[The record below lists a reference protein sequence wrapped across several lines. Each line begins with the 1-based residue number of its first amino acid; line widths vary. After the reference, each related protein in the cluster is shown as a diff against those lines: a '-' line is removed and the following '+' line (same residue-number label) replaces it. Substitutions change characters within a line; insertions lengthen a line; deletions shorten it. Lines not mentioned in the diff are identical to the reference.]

1 MSFSIDSS
9 TGLTVSPPVAVAQGG
24 TGSTVGAAYGRV
36 VRTAGNITTTSTTL
50 VDVTGATVTITTGA
64 NPVAYGVSQSSTSS
78 LNGQTNFFNIN
89 IDGTLQLGTSELV
102 DTLLGLAGEIQMS
115 SYSGQSATLSAGS
128 HTIKQVWRVAGSTGT
143 IAATAASSH
152 LFYAQEIR

>member
-1 MSFSIDSS
+1 MSFSIDSA

-36 VRTAGNITTTSTTL
+36 VRTAGNLTTTSTSL

-64 NPVAYGVSQSSTSS
+64 NPVAYGVAQGSYHSAT
-78 LNGQTNFFNIN
+78 GVITGFNVA
-89 IDGTLQLGTSELV
+89 IDGTLQHGSGGIRNNSEATGSPVSTSF
-102 DTLLGLAGEIQMS
+102 
-115 SYSGQSATLSAGS
+115 SGQSAALSAGS
-128 HTIKQVWRVAGSTGT
+128 HTIKEQWYVNSGTGT
-143 IAATAASSH
+143 IEASADYNH